1 MKQGLGKPSREHGID
16 LKMGSNAEDM
26 LADYIA
32 KWGLAEEMTQAH
44 MKVGKKN
51 MSSLTMW
58 RS

>member
-1 MKQGLGKPSREHGID
+1 
-16 LKMGSNAEDM
+16 MGSNAEDM